1 MVHLAIALQPHELV
15 DPDRARLADPAQVV
29 AHQVDD
35 HHVLGPVLG
44 VGDQIGGGIGIGQ
57 GIAAAGAGAL
67 DRPGLHRAAGR
78 NLQKPFRRGRQHG
91 LQAAAITCPGG
102 ATSAG
107 GAAAGNRQAGEGG
120 RAVAAQLA
128 IEGQGIGGGRQNLLT
143 ASTEVGLKQVAPGN
157 QVAHLAHLV
166 GEAGGAGMPMPG
178 PQGDGGGFGG
188 RLVGQGLDHGG
199 QLTKQGAVTTL
210 QPEPLLLLIEPQH
223 RVMAGRPEHGHVA
236 LAPMGA
242 RFHPGPGP
250 VGQPTHPVATAGH
263 HRRQGAKGVL
273 VAALH
278 QLPRRH
284 PEHTPAA
291 QVRAVPIEPHQPFPA
306 EAFGQAPGQ
315 RPGIA
320 PGQLQAPHQ
329 PWWRP
334 WRPRGVASWGWPAS
348 IRAASRMRQLSHRP
362 QGSLPP
368 L

>member
-1 MVHLAIALQPHELV
+1 MHLAITLQPHELV

-35 HHVLGPVLG
+35 HHILGPVLG

-67 DRPGLHRAAGR
+67 DRPGLHRAARG
-78 NLQKPFRRGRQHG
+78 NLQKPFRRGRQHR
-91 LQAAAITCPGG
+91 LQAAAITCSGG

-107 GAAAGNRQAGEGG
+107 GAAAGNRQAGEGS

-128 IEGQGIGGGRQNLLT
+128 IEGQRIGGSCQILFTTG
-143 ASTEVGLKQVAPGN
+143 AEVGLKQIAPGD

-166 GEAGGAGMPMPG
+166 GEAGGAGVPMPG
-178 PQGDGGGFGG
+178 PHGDGGGFGG
-188 RLVGQGLDHGG
+188 RSVGQGLDHGG
-199 QLTKQGAVTTL
+199 QLTKQAAVAAL
-210 QPEPLLLLIEPQH
+210 QPQPLLLLIEPQH

-242 RFHPGPGP
+242 RFHPGTGP
-250 VGQPTHPVATAGH
+250 VGQPAHPVATAGH
-263 HRRQGAKGVL
+263 HLSQGAKGVL
-273 VAALH
+273 VAADH
-278 QLPRRH
+278 QLLGRH
-284 PEHTPAA
+284 PQHTPAT
-291 QVRAVPIEPHQPFPA
+291 QVAAVPIQPHQTLPA
-306 EAFGQAPGQ
+306 EDFGQAPGQ

-329 PWWRP
+329 LWWRP
-334 WRPRGVASWGWPAS
+334 WRPRGVASCGWPAS